1 MDNKQWILVSGSHRS
16 GTTWMGNMLSLS
28 EEVTYIHEPF
38 NIGIKKDDN
47 HPFKQ
52 TFEYITKRDSVERQA
67 EIKSFLENAIPEDF
81 HFSWNKKV
89 LLKDPIAVMS
99 AEWIAEEFDANV
111 VMMVRHPA
119 AFIASLKIKN
129 WRFDFNNYTRQPR
142 LMEEVLY
149 PFKDEIEAYCA
160 NPPTIIDQGILL
172 WRIIYSRIL
181 DYQKKHPEWVFVR
194 HEDVSMNPLSEIKK
208 IYQKFGMSFNEEI
221 QQKIEEATSAKVD
234 SQFKRDSRK
243 NVYAWLN
250 RLSEQEI
257 AKIKRETW
265 DVAQHFYTEDDWQI
279 TPEKEQYIDNPH
291 KVIANLPVIDH
302 KAMFNID
309 EINHNKVAQME
320 KPVELSQDFLVLK
333 GWAVDADS
341 KKAAGGVYIDI
352 DGYLFP
358 AMYGHP
364 RKDVAKHFD
373 TPGYDYCGFEASFSL
388 HNVPKGNHRVS
399 LKIMTHD
406 QKQYYSPKHG
416 VPIIIK

>member
-28 EEVTYIHEPF
+28 EQVAYIHEPF

-52 TFEYITKRDSVERQA
+52 TFEYITKRDSAERQA
-67 EIKSFLENAIPEDF
+67 EIKSFLENSIPEDF
-81 HFSWNKKV
+81 DFAWNKKV

-99 AEWIAEEFDANV
+99 AEWIVEEFDANV
-111 VMMVRHPA
+111 VMMIRHPA

-149 PFKDEIEAYCA
+149 PFKDEIEAYAA

-194 HEDVSMNPLSEIKK
+194 HEDVSMNPLAEIKK
-208 IYQKFGMSFNEEI
+208 IYHKFGMFFSEET
-221 QQKIEEATSAKVD
+221 QEKIEEATSAKVD

-243 NVYAWLN
+243 NIYAWLN

-257 AKIKRETW
+257 AKIKRGTW
-265 DVAQHFYTEDDWQI
+265 DVAQHFYTEDDWCV
-279 TPEKEQYIDNPH
+279 TPDKEQYIDNPD
-291 KVIANLPVIDH
+291 KVIANLPIIDS
-302 KAMFNID
+302 KAVFNID
-309 EINHNKVAQME
+309 EINYKKVSDLP
-320 KPVELSQDFLVLK
+320 KPVELKQEFLVLR
-333 GWAVDADS
+333 GWAVDNGNQLT
-341 KKAAGGVYIDI
+341 AGGVYIDI
-352 DGYLFP
+352 GGHLFP

-364 RKDVAKHFD
+364 RTDVAKHFKI
-373 TPGYDYCGFEASFSL
+373 PAYDNCGFEASCSL
-388 HNVPKGNHRVS
+388 HNVPKGKHRVS
-399 LKIMTHD
+399 LKIITHD

-416 VPIIIK
+416 VPVVIK